1 MTTSTSSRNSAI
13 WPTLASVALV
23 LVLGSAALHHA
34 TLGWRV
40 VSTED
45 GRRLQIA
52 AQPRAVP
59 FATLD
64 RPWPARTT
72 LSDVLRADARVAIVA
87 FIYTSCNTVCAVLGN
102 EFQQLQETIRDQGL
116 QDRVRLLSISFDAR
130 DDPQRLAAHAARQH
144 ADAAIWRF
152 AAIPVA
158 SERQAVLDAFG
169 IVVLPAPLGEFVHNA
184 AFHIIDSQGRL
195 ARIDDYDQPQQ
206 ALADALAL
214 QRAGRP

>member
-1 MTTSTSSRNSAI
+1 MTTSTSSKNKAL

-23 LVLGSAALHHA
+23 LLLGCAALHQA

-52 AQPRAVP
+52 ERPRAVP

-64 RPWPARTT
+64 RPWPAQTA
-72 LSDVLRADARVAIVA
+72 LAAMLRADGRVTIVA
-87 FIYTSCNTVCAVLGN
+87 FIYTSCNAVCAVLGN
-102 EFQQLQETIRDQGL
+102 EFQQMQQTIRAQGL
-116 QDRVRLLSISFDAR
+116 QDRIALLSISFDPR
-130 DDPQRLAAHAARQH
+130 DDTLRLAAHAARQH

-152 AAIPVA
+152 AAIPVT
-158 SERQAVLDAFG
+158 SERQGVLDAFG
-169 IVVLPAPLGEFVHNA
+169 VVVLPAPLGEFVHNA
-184 AFHIIDSQGRL
+184 AFHIIDRQGRL

-214 QRAGRP
+214 QRTGRP